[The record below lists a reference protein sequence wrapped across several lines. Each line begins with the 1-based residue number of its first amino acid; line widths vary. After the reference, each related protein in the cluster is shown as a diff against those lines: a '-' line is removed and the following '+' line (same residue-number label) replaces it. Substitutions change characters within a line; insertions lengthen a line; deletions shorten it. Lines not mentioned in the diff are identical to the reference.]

1 LADPRTGRTSP
12 AADHPLPA
20 DLDGLL
26 APLAAAF
33 HRQGSQPGLAYGV
46 VAGGSLV
53 HTGGLGEQWLGG
65 PVPGAGTVFRIASM
79 TKNFTAAAVLL
90 LRDEGALALDDPAGK
105 YVPQVASMRLASP
118 DSPAITIRNLLTMT
132 AGFPT
137 DDPWGD
143 RQQGLPLDSFDQILA
158 GGLSVN
164 WAPGTQFEYSNLSY
178 AVLGRV
184 ITAVTGTPYS
194 DFVSSR
200 LLAPLGMTAT
210 GYEPDGFRADQL
222 ARGYQ
227 RTGDTW
233 AEQPPDGN
241 GAFSPMG
248 GLFSSVADLARWV
261 SGMAGAFPPG
271 EEADGGPHPL
281 RRASRRELQ
290 LPQLGMP
297 PQSARRLPGGADSG
311 CYGFGLFIE
320 DDPVHGRIVQHSGG
334 YPGYGSHMRWHP
346 ATGLGTIVLA
356 NGTYA
361 GAPGLGARMLDALLT
376 ASAALARSGAA
387 TTASTDGTAA
397 HAAARLTVDGPAPSG
412 PWPQTLAGQQAVT
425 ALLSRWDEAAATALF
440 TENVAWDRAL
450 DRRRQDIA
458 QVRERIGDFRADP
471 SRPAAFDTPAQC
483 RWWLRGPHGAVE
495 AKIKLSPEREPRVQ
509 YLTVAVPPAPGGP
522 LSALVGAL
530 VSLLNAAVPEWPA
543 GVTAAPDVDTGLLL
557 RQLRMAAAWA
567 GPCQL
572 TGYTAG
578 DGAASATAELA
589 GATGTLSLSVT
600 ADPATGVLL
609 QAEILV
615 AR

>member
-1 LADPRTGRTSP
+1 LADPRTGMTAP
-12 AADHPLPA
+12 AADPPLPGG
-20 DLDGLL
+20 LDGLL

-33 HRQGSQPGLAYGV
+33 HRQGGQPGLAYGV

-53 HTGGLGEQWLGG
+53 YAGGLGEQWLGG

-90 LRDEGALALDDPAGK
+90 LRDEGALALDDPAGR
-105 YVPQVASMRLASP
+105 YVPQVASLRLASP

-143 RQQGLPLDSFDQILA
+143 RQQGLPLDAFDQILA
-158 GGLSVN
+158 GGLSVS
-164 WAPGTQFEYSNLSY
+164 WAPGTRFEYSNLSY
-178 AVLGRV
+178 AVLGRI

-200 LLAPLGMTAT
+200 LLTPLGMTAT
-210 GYEPDGFRADQL
+210 GYEPGGFSPDQL

-227 RTGDTW
+227 RAGDAW
-233 AEQPPDGN
+233 DEQPPAGN

-297 PQSARRLPGGADSG
+297 PRPAGRLPGGADSG

-376 ASAALARSGAA
+376 ASAAQARA
-387 TTASTDGTAA
+387 GTAA
-397 HAAARLTVDGPAPSG
+397 TGSTGPAAPARLTVDGPAPSG
-412 PWPQTLAGQQAVT
+412 PWPQTLAGQQAVMD
-425 ALLSRWDEAAATALF
+425 LLGRWDDAAAAALF

-450 DRRRQDIA
+450 DRRQRDIA

-471 SRPAAFDTPAQC
+471 SRPASFDTPAQC
-483 RWWLRGPHGAVE
+483 RWWLRGRRGAVE
-495 AKIKLSPEREPRVQ
+495 AEIKLSPEREPRVQ

-522 LSALVGAL
+522 LSTLAGAL
-530 VSLLNAAVPEWPA
+530 VSLLNGGAQKWPA

-609 QAEILV
+609 QAEVLV
-615 AR
+615 VR

>member
-1 LADPRTGRTSP
+1 LAEPRTGRTSP

-53 HTGGLGEQWLGG
+53 HAGGLGEQWLGG

-79 TKNFTAAAVLL
+79 TKSFTAAAVLL

-158 GGLSVN
+158 GGLSVS
-164 WAPGTQFEYSNLSY
+164 WAPGTRFEYSNLSY

-210 GYEPDGFRADQL
+210 GYEPDGFSADQL

-227 RTGDTW
+227 RAGDTW

-297 PQSARRLPGGADSG
+297 PRPAGRLPGGADSG

-320 DDPVHGRIVQHSGG
+320 DDPSHGRIVQHSGG

-376 ASAALARSGAA
+376 ASAALARSGGAA
-387 TTASTDGTAA
+387 DGTAER
-397 HAAARLTVDGPAPSG
+397 AAARLTVDGPAPSG
-412 PWPQTLAGQQAVT
+412 PWPPTLAGQQAVM
-425 ALLSRWDEAAATALF
+425 ALLSQWDDAAAAALF

-450 DRRRQDIA
+450 DRRRQDIE

-471 SRPAAFDTPAQC
+471 SRPAVFDTPAQC
-483 RWWLRGPHGAVE
+483 RWWLRGRRGAVE
-495 AKIKLSPEREPRVQ
+495 AEIKLSPEREPRVQ

-530 VSLLNAAVPEWPA
+530 VSLLNAAAPEWPA

-589 GATGTLSLSVT
+589 GATGTLILSVT
-600 ADPATGVLL
+600 AEPATGVLL

>member
-1 LADPRTGRTSP
+1 MTAP
-12 AADHPLPA
+12 AAAPPLSA
-20 DLDGLL
+20 DLEGML

-46 VAGGSLV
+46 VAGGTLV
-53 HTGGLGEQWLGG
+53 HAGGLGEQWLGG

-79 TKNFTAAAVLL
+79 TKSFTAAAVLL
-90 LRDEGALALDDPAGK
+90 LRDEGALALDDPAGT
-105 YVPQVASMRLASP
+105 YVPQLASMRLASP

-158 GGLSVN
+158 GGLSVS

-200 LLAPLGMTAT
+200 LLTPLGMTAT
-210 GYEPDGFRADQL
+210 GYEPDGFSADQL

-227 RTGDTW
+227 RAGDTW

-248 GLFSSVADLARWV
+248 GLFSTVADLALWV

-297 PQSARRLPGGADSG
+297 PRPAGRLPGGADSG
-311 CYGFGLFIE
+311 CYGFGLFVE

-376 ASAALARSGAA
+376 ASAGLASSGGA
-387 TTASTDGTAA
+387 TTASADGTAA
-397 HAAARLTVDGPAPSG
+397 QAAARLTVNGPAPSG
-412 PWPQTLAGQQAVT
+412 PWPQTLAGQQAVM
-425 ALLSRWDEAAATALF
+425 ALLSQWDDVAAAGLF

-450 DRRRQDIA
+450 DRRQQDIA
-458 QVRERIGDFRADP
+458 LVRERIGDFRADP
-471 SRPAAFDTPAQC
+471 SRAAEFDTPAQ
-483 RWWLRGPHGAVE
+483 
-495 AKIKLSPEREPRVQ
+495 
-509 YLTVAVPPAPGGP
+509 
-522 LSALVGAL
+522 
-530 VSLLNAAVPEWPA
+530 
-543 GVTAAPDVDTGLLL
+543 
-557 RQLRMAAAWA
+557 
-567 GPCQL
+567 
-572 TGYTAG
+572 
-578 DGAASATAELA
+578 
-589 GATGTLSLSVT
+589 
-600 ADPATGVLL
+600 
-609 QAEILV
+609 
-615 AR
+615 

>member
-1 LADPRTGRTSP
+1 MADPRTPMAAP
-12 AADHPLPA
+12 AAVPPLPG

-53 HTGGLGEQWLGG
+53 HAGGLGEQWLGG

-79 TKNFTAAAVLL
+79 TKSFTAAAVLL
-90 LRDEGALALDDPAGK
+90 LRDEGALALDDPAGR
-105 YVPQVASMRLASP
+105 YLPQVASMRLASP

-143 RQQGLPLDSFDQILA
+143 RQQGLPLDAFDQILA
-158 GGLSVN
+158 GGLSVS
-164 WAPGTQFEYSNLSY
+164 WAPGTRFEYSNLSY

-184 ITAVTGTPYS
+184 ITAVTGMPYS

-200 LLAPLGMTAT
+200 LLTPLGMTAT
-210 GYEPDGFRADQL
+210 GYEPGGISPDQL

-227 RTGDTW
+227 RAGDAW
-233 AEQPPDGN
+233 AEQPLDGN

-281 RRASRRELQ
+281 RRASRREMQ

-297 PQSARRLPGGADSG
+297 PRPAGRLPGGADSG

-320 DDPVHGRIVQHSGG
+320 DDPAHGRIVQHSGG

-361 GAPGLGARMLDALLT
+361 DAPGLGARMLDALLT
-376 ASAALARSGAA
+376 ASAALARADGAA
-387 TTASTDGTAA
+387 TGGTGP
-397 HAAARLTVDGPAPSG
+397 ARLTVNGPAPSG
-412 PWPQTLAGQQAVT
+412 PWPQTLTGQQAVT
-425 ALLSRWDEAAATALF
+425 TLLGRWDDAAAAALF

-450 DRRRQDIA
+450 DRRRRDIA

-471 SRPAAFDTPAQC
+471 SRPASFDTPAQC

-509 YLTVAVPPAPGGP
+509 YLTVAVPPAPDGP
-522 LSALVGAL
+522 LSGVVSALVAMMNSAL
-530 VSLLNAAVPEWPA
+530 EWPA
-543 GVTAAPDVDTGLLL
+543 GVSTAPDVDLSLLL
-557 RQLRMAAAWA
+557 RQLRMAATWA
-567 GPCQL
+567 GPVQL

-589 GATGTLSLSVT
+589 GVTGTLSLSVT
-600 ADPATGVLL
+600 IDPGTGVLL
-609 QAEILV
+609 QAEVLV
-615 AR
+615 VR

>member
-1 LADPRTGRTSP
+1 MTAP
-12 AADHPLPA
+12 AADPPLPD

-53 HTGGLGEQWLGG
+53 HAGGLGEQWLGG

-90 LRDEGALALDDPAGK
+90 LRDEGALALDDPAGR
-105 YVPQVASMRLASP
+105 YVPQLASLRLASP

-158 GGLSVN
+158 GGLSVS
-164 WAPGTQFEYSNLSY
+164 WAPGTRFEYSNLSY

-200 LLAPLGMTAT
+200 LLTPLGMTAT
-210 GYEPDGFRADQL
+210 GYEPDGFSADQL

-227 RTGDTW
+227 RAGEAWD
-233 AEQPPDGN
+233 EQPPDGN

-297 PQSARRLPGGADSG
+297 PRPAGRLPGGADSG

-376 ASAALARSGAA
+376 ASAALAGAGGAA
-387 TTASTDGTAA
+387 EP
-397 HAAARLTVDGPAPSG
+397 ARLTVAGPAPSG
-412 PWPQTLAGQQAVT
+412 PWPQTLAGQQAVM
-425 ALLSRWDEAAATALF
+425 ALLDRWDDAAAAALF

-450 DRRRQDIA
+450 DRRRRDIA

-471 SRPAAFDTPAQC
+471 SRPASFDTPAQC
-483 RWWLRGPHGAVE
+483 RWWLRGRRGAVE
-495 AKIKLSPEREPRVQ
+495 AEIKLNPEREPRVQ

-522 LSALVGAL
+522 LSTLAGAL
-530 VSLLNAAVPEWPA
+530 VSLLNGGAQEWPA

-578 DGAASATAELA
+578 DGAASVTAELA

-615 AR
+615 VR

>member
-1 LADPRTGRTSP
+1 MSDPRTGRTSL

-26 APLAAAF
+26 APLAAGF

-46 VAGGSLV
+46 VAGGALV
-53 HTGGLGEQWLGG
+53 HAGGLGEQWLGG

-90 LRDEGALALDDPAGK
+90 LRDEGALALDDPAGR
-105 YVPQVASMRLASP
+105 YVPQVASLRLASP

-158 GGLSVN
+158 GGLSVS
-164 WAPGTQFEYSNLSY
+164 WAPGTWFEYSNLSY

-200 LLAPLGMTAT
+200 LLTPLGMTAT
-210 GYEPDGFRADQL
+210 GYEPDGFSADQL

-281 RRASRRELQ
+281 RRASRREMQ

-297 PQSARRLPGGADSG
+297 PRPAGRLPGGAASG

-320 DDPVHGRIVQHSGG
+320 DDPAHGRIVQHSGG

-376 ASAALARSGAA
+376 ASAGLASSGGA
-387 TTASTDGTAA
+387 TTASTDGAA
-397 HAAARLTVDGPAPSG
+397 AQAAARLTVNGPAPSG
-412 PWPQTLAGQQAVT
+412 PWPQTLAGQQAVM
-425 ALLSRWDEAAATALF
+425 ALLSQWDDVAAAGLF

-450 DRRRQDIA
+450 DRRQQDIA
-458 QVRERIGDFRADP
+458 LVRERIGDFRADP
-471 SRPAAFDTPAQC
+471 SRAAEFDTPAQC

-495 AKIKLSPEREPRVQ
+495 AEIKLSPEREPRVQ
-509 YLTVAVPPAPGGP
+509 YLTVAVPPAPDGP
-522 LSALVGAL
+522 LSALVSALVAMMNGAL
-530 VSLLNAAVPEWPA
+530 EWPA
-543 GVTAAPDVDTGLLL
+543 GVNAAPDVDISLLL

-567 GPCQL
+567 GPVQL

-589 GATGTLSLSVT
+589 GVTGTLSLSVT